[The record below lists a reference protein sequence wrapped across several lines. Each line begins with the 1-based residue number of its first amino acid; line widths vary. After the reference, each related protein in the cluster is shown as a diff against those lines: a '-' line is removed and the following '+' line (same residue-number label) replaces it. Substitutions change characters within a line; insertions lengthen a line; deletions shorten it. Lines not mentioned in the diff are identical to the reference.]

1 MVELLHHYHQ
11 ALLVLIAKKKLPRSL
26 LLLRLCLRLSL
37 RRHLR
42 HLRNIKMQLA
52 IREQVVEED
61 GVLANIKLT
70 AAEDNGYL

>member
-1 MVELLHHYHQ
+1 
-11 ALLVLIAKKKLPRSL
+11 
-26 LLLRLCLRLSL
+26 
-37 RRHLR
+37 
-42 HLRNIKMQLA
+42 MQLA